1 MHEGREGAGGGPRGT
16 RHEHSN
22 TTSSSHRGLSEL
34 AGFNS
39 NIRSSNADDKT
50 VKTMDTIQESL
61 SKLCKNSENKIH
73 KFIFLKTISQH

>member
-1 MHEGREGAGGGPRGT
+1 MQEGREGAGGGPRGT
-16 RHEHSN
+16 RHAHSN
-22 TTSSSHRGLSEL
+22 TMSSSLKGL

-39 NIRSSNADDKT
+39 NIRSSDANDKT

-61 SKLCKNSENKIH
+61 SKLCMNSENKIH